1 MTSKR
6 TALQLA
12 AASVASAITLLIG
25 HAPASAGTQAAQIDV
40 NAQSAATA
48 TTDRM
53 IIKYRGASEV
63 VVRAGR
69 GFEAARVLPSAELS
83 THVEAAQRS
92 GLALGVQMQLLRQM
106 GTGAHVF
113 RLDRRMAPAEMERLA
128 TQLRADNPAIE
139 YAEPDRRMFPLL
151 TPNDSSYTSQW
162 DLYDATGGIRAPA
175 AWDKAT
181 GSGVVVAVIDTGI
194 RPHADLAGQTVAGYD
209 MIIDTA
215 VSNDG
220 NGRDG
225 DPSDPGDWV
234 AAGECGAGEPAD
246 TSSWH
251 GTHVAG
257 TIAAA
262 TNNGQGIAG
271 IAFGAKVQMVR
282 ALGKCGGYTSDIADG
297 ITWASGGSVSGAP
310 ANATPAKVLNLS
322 LGGGGACDN
331 TTQAAVNGARARGSV
346 VVVAAGNSAANA
358 ANFSPAS
365 CSGVIAVAATDRN
378 GARAYYSNF
387 GAVVALA
394 APGGDVR
401 GNAASGILS
410 TLNSGTSTPGGDSY
424 AYYQGTS
431 MASPHVAGVAALMF
445 SVKPSATPDEI
456 ANALKSSARAF
467 PGSCSQCGSGLLD
480 AAAAVTAI
488 GGGTTPPPSVIN
500 EAESNNSRVSANL
513 VGAPALVNGT
523 LSSTDTDY
531 FRVDLPAGKALTA
544 SLNPG
549 TRDYDLYLYNS
560 GGTQIAS
567 SVKAAGQV
575 DSLGYSNGGS
585 AAVTLY
591 VRVRYYSGGAGS
603 YTLNLGW

>member
-1 MTSKR
+1 
-6 TALQLA
+6 
-12 AASVASAITLLIG
+12 
-25 HAPASAGTQAAQIDV
+25 
-40 NAQSAATA
+40 
-48 TTDRM
+48 M
-53 IIKYRGASEV
+53 IVKYRGASEV

-69 GFEAARVLPSAELS
+69 AFEAARALPAAEIN
-83 THVEAAQRS
+83 THVGAAQRS
-92 GLALGVQMQLLRQM
+92 GFAVGVQLTCCARW
-106 GTGAHVF
+106 
-113 RLDRRMAPAEMERLA
+113 APARMSSA
-128 TQLRADNPAIE
+128 STAAW
-139 YAEPDRRMFPLL
+139 RRPRWSAWPRNCAPTTRPSNTPSPTASMHPLL

-175 AWDKAT
+175 AWDRAT

-194 RPHADLAGQTVAGYD
+194 RAHADLAGQTVAGYD

-234 AAGECGAGEPAD
+234 AAGECGIGQPAD

-271 IAFGAKVQMVR
+271 IAFGAKVQALRV
-282 ALGKCGGYTSDIADG
+282 LGKCGGYTSDIADAM
-297 ITWASGGSVSGAP
+297 TWASGGTVGGAP

-331 TTQAAVNGARARGSV
+331 TTQAAVNGARARGAV
-346 VVVAAGNSAANA
+346 VVVAAGNSNANA

-365 CSGVIAVAATDRN
+365 CAGVIAVAATDRN

-394 APGGDVR
+394 APGGDMR
-401 GNAASGILS
+401 ANAASGILS
-410 TLNSGTSTPGGDSY
+410 TLNSGTSTPSTDSY

-431 MASPHVAGVAALMF
+431 MAAPHVAGVAALMF

-467 PGSCSQCGSGLLD
+467 PGTCSQCGSGLLD
-480 AAAAVTAI
+480 ADAAVAAI
-488 GGGTTPPPSVIN
+488 GGGTPPPPPPTGVN
-500 EAESNNSRVSANL
+500 EVESNDSRGSANL

-523 LSSTDTDY
+523 L
-531 FRVDLPAGKALTA
+531 RQRRHRLLPCRTARRQDADGNAQPRPARLRPLPLQQQRPPAVEKHQQRRAG
-544 SLNPG
+544 
-549 TRDYDLYLYNS
+549 R
-560 GGTQIAS
+560 
-567 SVKAAGQV
+567 
-575 DSLGYSNGGS
+575 
-585 AAVTLY
+585 
-591 VRVRYYSGGAGS
+591 
-603 YTLNLGW
+603 